1 MIRLVLLICLK
12 LLHLML
18 IFPLSTACV
27 ERFFSKMKLVKTR
40 LRNQLSQVNL
50 ENLLFIATEAP
61 KTGFTDSEYDF
72 FFFDELKKI
81 TKKYENRCLKH
92 SLLVFDYQTSC
103 SLLHKASLI
112 CLNILIFCDNT
123 ITVYVIVFFRSPF
136 RIFVYFFGEYSSAE

>member
-1 MIRLVLLICLK
+1 MLLICLK

-72 FFFDELKKI
+72 LLMNW
-81 TKKYENRCLKH
+81 KKYENRCLKH
-92 SLLVFDYQTSC
+92 SLLVLDYQTSC
-103 SLLHKASLI
+103 TLLHKNLANLFKYFNFPWQYYNSI
-112 CLNILIFCDNT
+112 CDSVLQITFLTIIFFWRILWCWIDF
-123 ITVYVIVFFRSPF
+123 
-136 RIFVYFFGEYSSAE
+136 